1 MKNKLRTFFGF
12 ILNPLESG
20 EEEFQTNRLARKV
33 LLAISALFIGLGCIV
48 FVIFLKTTSKD
59 FGHLLPSIIFIT
71 IGILGLI
78 VGLLANDR
86 GVAKIWGGR

>member
-1 MKNKLRTFFGF
+1 MKSKFRALFGF

-20 EEEFQTNRLARKV
+20 DEEFQANPLARKV
-33 LLAISALFIGLGCIV
+33 LLTISILFIGLASAVLVTFLKSASSDYAYLLPC
-48 FVIFLKTTSKD
+48 VIFL
-59 FGHLLPSIIFIT
+59 LA
-71 IGILGLI
+71 GIYGLI